1 MFRKI
6 DSSCSRQAY
15 WENPDAGEKDR
26 CGQDHKQGEKLMRL
40 SDLPLSTGTFRRI
53 TTLFIF
59 VGLMTAGVVFGQ
71 GGDKAVI
78 RIETSLGTMVA
89 ELDAEKAPETVKNI
103 LQYVD
108 DKFYDDTIFHRVI
121 KDFMI
126 QGGGYNSMGRKPT
139 RDPLTNEAKNGL
151 KNKRGTLVMA
161 RTGDPHSATAQ
172 FFINHRDNSFLD
184 YPGQDGW
191 GYAVFGKLVDGL
203 DVLDKIANVKTGSGD
218 APEETVVI
226 ESIVRVED

>member
-1 MFRKI
+1 MKRYH
-6 DSSCSRQAY
+6 SPWRVGTSR
-15 WENPDAGEKDR
+15 R
-26 CGQDHKQGEKLMRL
+26 MTRL
-40 SDLPLSTGTFRRI
+40 LVL
-53 TTLFIF
+53 
-59 VGLMTAGVVFGQ
+59 VGLMTAGVAFGQ
-71 GGDKAVI
+71 GGDKQSI

-89 ELDAEKAPETVKNI
+89 ELDVKKAPESVKNV

-108 DKFYDDTIFHRVI
+108 DQFYDDTIFHRVI

-139 RDPLTNEAKNGL
+139 RDPIPNEAKNGL

-191 GYAVFGKLVDGL
+191 GYAVFGKLVEGM
-203 DVLDKIANVKTGSGD
+203 DVLDKIANVKTKSGD
-218 APEETVVI
+218 APVETVVI
-226 ESIVRVED
+226 HKIVRVEE

>member
-1 MFRKI
+1 MKL
-6 DSSCSRQAY
+6 DHSPWSVGTSR
-15 WENPDAGEKDR
+15 R
-26 CGQDHKQGEKLMRL
+26 MTRL
-40 SDLPLSTGTFRRI
+40 LVL
-53 TTLFIF
+53 
-59 VGLMTAGVVFGQ
+59 VGLMTAGVAFGQ
-71 GGDKAVI
+71 GGDKQLI

-89 ELDAEKAPETVKNI
+89 ELDVKKAPETVKNV

-108 DKFYDDTIFHRVI
+108 DQFYDDTIFHRVI

-139 RDPLTNEAKNGL
+139 RDPIPNEAKNGL

-191 GYAVFGKLVDGL
+191 GYAVFGKLVEGM
-203 DVLDKIANVKTGSGD
+203 DVLDKIANVKTKSGD
-218 APEETVVI
+218 APVETVVI
-226 ESIVRVED
+226 HKIVRVEE

>member
-1 MFRKI
+1 MKRYH
-6 DSSCSRQAY
+6 SPWRVGTSR
-15 WENPDAGEKDR
+15 R
-26 CGQDHKQGEKLMRL
+26 MTRL
-40 SDLPLSTGTFRRI
+40 LVL
-53 TTLFIF
+53 
-59 VGLMTAGVVFGQ
+59 VGLMTAGVAFGQ
-71 GGDKAVI
+71 GGDKQLI

-89 ELDAEKAPETVKNI
+89 ELDVKKAPESVKNV

-108 DKFYDDTIFHRVI
+108 DQFYDDTIFHRVI

-139 RDPLTNEAKNGL
+139 RDPIPNEAKNGL

-191 GYAVFGKLVDGL
+191 GYAVFGKLVEGM
-203 DVLDKIANVKTGSGD
+203 DVLDKIANVKTKSGD
-218 APEETVVI
+218 APVETVVI
-226 ESIVRVED
+226 HKIVRVEE

>member
-1 MFRKI
+1 
-6 DSSCSRQAY
+6 
-15 WENPDAGEKDR
+15 
-26 CGQDHKQGEKLMRL
+26 MRL
-40 SDLPLSTGTFRRI
+40 YHSPWNVGTYCHMAGLLVF
-53 TTLFIF
+53 L
-59 VGLMTAGVVFGQ
+59 GLMTAGIAFGQ
-71 GGDKAVI
+71 GGDKQLI

-108 DKFYDDTIFHRVI
+108 DEFYDDTIFHRVI

-139 RDPLTNEAKNGL
+139 RDPITNEAKNGL

-191 GYAVFGKLVDGL
+191 GYAVFGKLVDGMG
-203 DVLDKIANVKTGSGD
+203 VLDKIANVKTKSGD
-218 APEETVVI
+218 APVETVAI
-226 ESIVRVED
+226 HKIARVEE

>member
-1 MFRKI
+1 MKRYH
-6 DSSCSRQAY
+6 SPWSVGTSR
-15 WENPDAGEKDR
+15 R
-26 CGQDHKQGEKLMRL
+26 MTRL
-40 SDLPLSTGTFRRI
+40 LVL
-53 TTLFIF
+53 
-59 VGLMTAGVVFGQ
+59 VGLMTAGVAFGQ
-71 GGDKAVI
+71 GGDKQLI

-89 ELDAEKAPETVKNI
+89 ELDVKKAPESVKNV

-108 DKFYDDTIFHRVI
+108 DQFYDDTIFHRVI

-139 RDPLTNEAKNGL
+139 RDPIPNEAKNGL

-191 GYAVFGKLVDGL
+191 GYAVFGKLVEGM
-203 DVLDKIANVKTGSGD
+203 DVLDKIANVKTKSGD
-218 APEETVVI
+218 APVETVVI
-226 ESIVRVED
+226 HKIVRVEE

>member
-1 MFRKI
+1 MKLYH
-6 DSSCSRQAY
+6 SPWSVGTSR
-15 WENPDAGEKDR
+15 R
-26 CGQDHKQGEKLMRL
+26 MTSLL
-40 SDLPLSTGTFRRI
+40 VL
-53 TTLFIF
+53 
-59 VGLMTAGVVFGQ
+59 VGLMTAGVAFGQ
-71 GGDKAVI
+71 GGDKQLI

-89 ELDAEKAPETVKNI
+89 ELDVKKAPESVKNV

-108 DKFYDDTIFHRVI
+108 DQFYDDTIFHRVI

-139 RDPLTNEAKNGL
+139 RDPIPNEAKNGL

-191 GYAVFGKLVDGL
+191 GYAVFGKLVEGM
-203 DVLDKIANVKTGSGD
+203 DVLDKIANVKTKSGD
-218 APEETVVI
+218 APVETVVI
-226 ESIVRVED
+226 HKIVRVEE

>member
-1 MFRKI
+1 MKLYH
-6 DSSCSRQAY
+6 SPWSVGTSR
-15 WENPDAGEKDR
+15 R
-26 CGQDHKQGEKLMRL
+26 MTRL
-40 SDLPLSTGTFRRI
+40 LV
-53 TTLFIF
+53 F
-59 VGLMTAGVVFGQ
+59 VGLMTAGVAFGQ
-71 GGDKAVI
+71 GGDKQLI

-89 ELDAEKAPETVKNI
+89 ELDAKKAPESVKNV

-108 DKFYDDTIFHRVI
+108 DQFYDDTIFHRVI

-139 RDPLTNEAKNGL
+139 RDPIPNEAKNGL

-191 GYAVFGKLVDGL
+191 GYAVFGKLVEGM
-203 DVLDKIANVKTGSGD
+203 DVLDKIANVKTKSGD
-218 APEETVVI
+218 APVETVVI
-226 ESIVRVED
+226 HKIVRVEE

>member
-1 MFRKI
+1 
-6 DSSCSRQAY
+6 
-15 WENPDAGEKDR
+15 
-26 CGQDHKQGEKLMRL
+26 MRL
-40 SDLPLSTGTFRRI
+40 YHLPLNPGPFHRMTTF
-53 TTLFIF
+53 LVL
-59 VGLMTAGVVFGQ
+59 VGLMTTGVVFGQ
-71 GGDKAVI
+71 GGDKALI
-78 RIETSLGTMVA
+78 RIETSLGAMVA
-89 ELDAEKAPETVKNI
+89 ELDAEKAPESVKNV

-126 QGGGYNSMGRKPT
+126 QGGGFNSMGRKPT
-139 RDPLTNEAKNGL
+139 RDPITNEAKNGL
-151 KNKRGTLVMA
+151 KNKKGTLAMA

-172 FFINHRDNSFLD
+172 FFINHRDNAFLD

-203 DVLDKIANVKTGSGD
+203 DVMDKIANVKTGSGD

-226 ESIVRVED
+226 LSIVRVED

>member
-1 MFRKI
+1 MKRNH
-6 DSSCSRQAY
+6 SPWSVGTSR
-15 WENPDAGEKDR
+15 R
-26 CGQDHKQGEKLMRL
+26 MTRL
-40 SDLPLSTGTFRRI
+40 LV
-53 TTLFIF
+53 F
-59 VGLMTAGVVFGQ
+59 VGLMTAGVAFGQ
-71 GGDKAVI
+71 GGDKQLI

-89 ELDAEKAPETVKNI
+89 ELDVKKAPESVKNV

-108 DKFYDDTIFHRVI
+108 DQFYDDTIFHRVI

-139 RDPLTNEAKNGL
+139 RDPIPNEAKNGL

-191 GYAVFGKLVDGL
+191 GYAVFGKLVEGM
-203 DVLDKIANVKTGSGD
+203 DVLDKIANVTTKSGD
-218 APEETVVI
+218 APVETVVI
-226 ESIVRVED
+226 HKIVRVEE

>member
-1 MFRKI
+1 MKLYH
-6 DSSCSRQAY
+6 SPWSVGTSR
-15 WENPDAGEKDR
+15 R
-26 CGQDHKQGEKLMRL
+26 MTRL
-40 SDLPLSTGTFRRI
+40 LVL
-53 TTLFIF
+53 
-59 VGLMTAGVVFGQ
+59 VGLMTAGVAFGQ
-71 GGDKAVI
+71 GGDKQLI

-89 ELDAEKAPETVKNI
+89 ELDVKKAPETVKNV

-108 DKFYDDTIFHRVI
+108 DQFYDDTIFHRVI

-139 RDPLTNEAKNGL
+139 RDPIPNEAKNGL

-191 GYAVFGKLVDGL
+191 GYAVFGKLVEGM
-203 DVLDKIANVKTGSGD
+203 DVLDKIANVKTKSGD
-218 APEETVVI
+218 APVETVVI
-226 ESIVRVED
+226 HKIVRVEE

>member
-1 MFRKI
+1 
-6 DSSCSRQAY
+6 
-15 WENPDAGEKDR
+15 
-26 CGQDHKQGEKLMRL
+26 
-40 SDLPLSTGTFRRI
+40 
-53 TTLFIF
+53 
-59 VGLMTAGVVFGQ
+59 MTAGVAFGQ
-71 GGDKAVI
+71 GGDKQLI

-89 ELDAEKAPETVKNI
+89 ELDVKKAPESVKNV

-108 DKFYDDTIFHRVI
+108 DQFYDDTIFHRVI

-139 RDPLTNEAKNGL
+139 RDPIPNEAKNGL

-191 GYAVFGKLVDGL
+191 GYAVFGKLVEGM
-203 DVLDKIANVKTGSGD
+203 DVLDKIANVTTKSGD
-218 APEETVVI
+218 APVETVAI
-226 ESIVRVED
+226 HKIVRVEE

>member
-1 MFRKI
+1 MT
-6 DSSCSRQAY
+6 
-15 WENPDAGEKDR
+15 
-26 CGQDHKQGEKLMRL
+26 RL
-40 SDLPLSTGTFRRI
+40 LV
-53 TTLFIF
+53 F
-59 VGLMTAGVVFGQ
+59 VGLMTAGVAFGQ
-71 GGDKAVI
+71 GGDKQLI

-89 ELDAEKAPETVKNI
+89 ELDVKKAPETVKNV

-108 DKFYDDTIFHRVI
+108 DQFYDDTIFHRVI

-126 QGGGYNSMGRKPT
+126 QGGGYNAMGRKPT
-139 RDPLTNEAKNGL
+139 RDPIPNEAKNGL

-191 GYAVFGKLVDGL
+191 GYAVFGKLVEGM
-203 DVLDKIANVKTGSGD
+203 DVLDKIANVKTKSGD
-218 APEETVVI
+218 APVETVVI
-226 ESIVRVED
+226 HKIVRVEE

>member
-1 MFRKI
+1 MKLYH
-6 DSSCSRQAY
+6 SPWSVGTSR
-15 WENPDAGEKDR
+15 R
-26 CGQDHKQGEKLMRL
+26 MTRL
-40 SDLPLSTGTFRRI
+40 LV
-53 TTLFIF
+53 F
-59 VGLMTAGVVFGQ
+59 VGLMTAGVAFGQ
-71 GGDKAVI
+71 GGDKQLI

-89 ELDAEKAPETVKNI
+89 ELDVKKAPETVKNV

-108 DKFYDDTIFHRVI
+108 DQFYDDTIFHRVI

-139 RDPLTNEAKNGL
+139 RDPIPNEAKNGL

-191 GYAVFGKLVDGL
+191 GYAVFGKLVEGM
-203 DVLDKIANVKTGSGD
+203 DVLDKIANVKTKSGD
-218 APEETVVI
+218 APVETVVI
-226 ESIVRVED
+226 HKIVRVEE

>member
-1 MFRKI
+1 MKRNH
-6 DSSCSRQAY
+6 SPWSVGTSR
-15 WENPDAGEKDR
+15 R
-26 CGQDHKQGEKLMRL
+26 MTRL
-40 SDLPLSTGTFRRI
+40 LVL
-53 TTLFIF
+53 
-59 VGLMTAGVVFGQ
+59 VGLMTAGVAFGQ
-71 GGDKAVI
+71 GGDKQLI

-89 ELDAEKAPETVKNI
+89 ELDVKKAPESVKNV

-108 DKFYDDTIFHRVI
+108 DQFYDDTIFHRVI

-139 RDPLTNEAKNGL
+139 RDPIPNEAKNGL

-191 GYAVFGKLVDGL
+191 GYAVFGKLVEGM
-203 DVLDKIANVKTGSGD
+203 DVLDKIANVKTKSGD
-218 APEETVVI
+218 APVETVVI
-226 ESIVRVED
+226 HKIVRVEE